1 MDKAYVK
8 GKVMRKNIDSYNFGR
23 IVIDGKTYN
32 SDLILFQDRIRPN
45 WWRKSGHRL
54 VPEDIKEIV
63 EDKPEILIVGTG
75 AFELMVVSEET
86 KEVLRENNIGLI
98 AQKTKEACKT
108 YNKLSKEKKVVAAF
122 HLTC

>member
-1 MDKAYVK
+1 
-8 GKVMRKNIDSYNFGR
+8 MRKNIDSYDFGR

-32 SDLILFQDRIRPN
+32 SDLILFEDRIRSN

-54 VPEDIKEIV
+54 IPEDIKGIL

-75 AFELMVVSEET
+75 AFGHMVVSEET

-108 YNKLSKEKKVVAAF
+108 YSKLSKEKKVVAAF